1 MKDKDRDKNK
11 RSKKKG
17 FYFKDYT
24 ESDIIV
30 NNINTKLVKISSNK
44 IIFLSFIFFS
54 LILIF
59 SIKIIYL
66 SLSSSSDKN
75 FV

>member
-1 MKDKDRDKNK
+1 MKDKDKDK

-17 FYFKDYT
+17 FYFKDYA

-44 IIFLSFIFFS
+44 IIFLSFIFLS

-59 SIKIIYL
+59 SIKIIYITL
-66 SLSSSSDKN
+66 SPD
-75 FV
+75 